1 MQMGYSGRNQ
11 QIEKDKMLRGQPFL
25 HYLDQALLLDRQS
38 CKAAVERYN
47 KAAEMTSGISLPERS
62 KLFTQILK
70 PHKRADAKS
79 REQQHH
85 SGPIGSVGDHTIVET
100 PFKCEYGYNIH
111 IGKDSIIESGCY
123 LQDAADIY
131 IGQRVMIGHNVKLY
145 CLTASIDS
153 SARKGSQGNLIAG
166 AIKID
171 DDCFLGAD
179 VVVLPFVTIH
189 KHAVVG
195 AGSVVT
201 KVREFFLCITVQYG
215 SLMVVL

>member
-1 MQMGYSGRNQ
+1 MGYSGRNQ
-11 QIEKDKMLRGQPFL
+11 QVEKDKMLRGQPFL
-25 HYLDQALLLDRQS
+25 HYLDQTLLLDRQS

-79 REQQHH
+79 REQHAH
-85 SGPIGSVGDHTIVET
+85 SGPLGSVGDHTIVET
-100 PFKCEYGYNIH
+100 PFKCDYGYNIH
-111 IGKDSIIESGCY
+111 IGKDCILESGSY
-123 LQDAADIY
+123 LQDAADIF
-131 IGQRVMIGHNVKLY
+131 IGSRVVIGHNVKLY
-145 CLTASIDS
+145 TITASIDS
-153 SARKGSQGNLIAG
+153 NARKGSQGNVIAG

-179 VVVLPFVTIH
+179 VVVLPFVTVNRG
-189 KHAVVG
+189 AVVG

-201 KVREFFLCITVQYG
+201 KVGEL
-215 SLMVVL
+215 